1 MRPCQHIWRGGQR
14 LLTLNAAFSKQSKL
28 SWSAGSG
35 STMVVPRRS
44 LPFHESTLSNSDFNL
59 LLSFS
64 SLIIMCC
71 LTILSAMCFVMFHI
85 FLVCSW
91 PKVLVPRLP
100 VDVSTMHFSDMEKLN
115 IHAMQ
120 LGERGTQLAFKG

>member
-1 MRPCQHIWRGGQR
+1 MTIF
-14 LLTLNAAFSKQSKL
+14 NSYVKL
-28 SWSAGSG
+28 PEG
-35 STMVVPRRS
+35 STTVVPRRS
-44 LPFHESTLSNSDFNL
+44 LPFHETTLSNSDSRL

-64 SLIIMCC
+64 SLIIIWLFDNFISNVFCNVFY
-71 LTILSAMCFVMFHI
+71 LYVILLA
-85 FLVCSW
+85 CSW

-120 LGERGTQLAFKG
+120 LGEPWNPTSFQRLNACALEWRMP